1 MILVI
6 CAICTCIDNLY
17 KNIFI
22 DFYIYTLICLYF
34 YINLR
39 YNLMTMGQTVC
50 FANNKGGVGKTTTAK
65 CIAEAWARMG
75 KKVLCVD
82 LDSQANLTTMLSPI
96 EPGEREVSI
105 RDAFINPDLF
115 TIEHVAEN
123 IDLVPSDLSL
133 SNFDRDTA
141 SIAGREYLLLDLLKN
156 VKDNYDFIVIDCPPA
171 LGLITYNAMIAADHL
186 VMVTTADALSYSG
199 LVMVANLFADVKSN
213 ERLNKGLKLTGVVV
227 TRYEK
232 NRLSELYLSKIK
244 EELGQAFISPVI
256 RKATKMQQAASIKQS
271 IYDLDPS
278 GKATA
283 DYIDVAQ
290 NLALRILQ

>member
-1 MILVI
+1 
-6 CAICTCIDNLY
+6 
-17 KNIFI
+17 
-22 DFYIYTLICLYF
+22 
-34 YINLR
+34 
-39 YNLMTMGQTVC
+39 MTMGQTVC